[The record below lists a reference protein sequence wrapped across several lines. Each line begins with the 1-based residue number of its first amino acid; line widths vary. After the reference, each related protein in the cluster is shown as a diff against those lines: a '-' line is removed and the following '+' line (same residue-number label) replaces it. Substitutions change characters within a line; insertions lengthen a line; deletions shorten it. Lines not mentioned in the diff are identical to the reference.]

1 MPKDEI
7 LDILDLM
14 LESISLVQLRFTKI
28 GESADFVTTSDG
40 VTLLDAISM
49 RLQVIGESVKRIQ
62 KMDLSVLVRYAEIE
76 WDKIARFRDLV
87 SHHYEHVDH
96 EIVYDICQ
104 NHIPRLRDV
113 IEKMIKGISEMDS
126 YPSEGF
132 IRLRRIVRSKKL
144 GT

>member
-1 MPKDEI
+1 MSKDEI

-14 LESISLVQLRFTKI
+14 LESISLVQFRFAKI
-28 GESADFVTTSDG
+28 GESEDFVSTSDG

-62 KMDLSVLVRYAEIE
+62 KKDLSLLTRYAEIE

-87 SHHYEHVDH
+87 SHHYDHVDH

-104 NHIPRLRDV
+104 NHIPRLKDI
-113 IEKMIKGISEMDS
+113 IEKMIK
-126 YPSEGF
+126 
-132 IRLRRIVRSKKL
+132 RLSARENLNQR
-144 GT
+144 